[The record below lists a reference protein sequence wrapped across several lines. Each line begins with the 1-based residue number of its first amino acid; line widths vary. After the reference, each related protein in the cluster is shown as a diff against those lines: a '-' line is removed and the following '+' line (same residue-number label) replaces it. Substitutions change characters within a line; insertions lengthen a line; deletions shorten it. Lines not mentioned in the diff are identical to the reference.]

1 MVQAELKARGIQLMV
16 GRQFWAFLSGDERCM
31 DELLDL
37 ARAAAEEAPPGEET
51 SFSDRVDEKV
61 VELVTAFKE
70 RYGDNLTADAWSRFL
85 ADHS

>member
-37 ARAAAEEAPPGEET
+37 ARAAAEEAPPGET

-61 VELVTAFKE
+61 VRAVDCVQGTVWRQPHRGRVESFPC
-70 RYGDNLTADAWSRFL
+70 
-85 ADHS
+85 